1 LYRRAIVAVRE
12 QIEAAFDDREL
23 LEHEEYR
30 QAVFDTIAALD
41 SGELR
46 VAEKEDGEWR
56 SNAWVMKAIS
66 LYFTVAEMQTI
77 YAGPFEYH
85 DKVPTKKNLS
95 AAGIRVVPP
104 GTVRYGSHVEPGVIV
119 MPGYVNIGAYVGSGT
134 MVDTW
139 ATVGSGAQ
147 IGKNVHLAG
156 GVGIGGVLEPP
167 GAMPVVIEDGAF
179 IGSRA
184 VVVEGVRVEEEA
196 VLGANVVLTA
206 STRII
211 DVTGE
216 EEVIHQGRVPT
227 RSVVVA
233 GTRIKEFPAGSY
245 QLQTALIIGQRRES
259 TDQKTS
265 LNEALRQFGV
275 SV

>member
-1 LYRRAIVAVRE
+1 MRE
-12 QIEAAFDDREL
+12 QIQAAFDDREL
-23 LEHEEYR
+23 LKQEEYR

-41 SGELR
+41 SGKLR
-46 VAEKEDGEWR
+46 VAQKDAGEWH

-85 DKVPTKKNLS
+85 DKIPTKKNLS
-95 AAGIRVVPP
+95 AAGVRVVPP
-104 GTVRYGSHVEPGVIV
+104 GTVRYGAFVEPGVVV
-119 MPGYVNIGAYVGSGT
+119 MPGYVNIGAYVGGGT

-184 VVVEGVRVEEEA
+184 IVVEGMRVEEEA
-196 VLGANVVLTA
+196 VIGASVVLTA
-206 STRII
+206 STQIL

-216 EEVIHQGRVPT
+216 EEVVYRERVPA

-233 GTRIKEFPAGSY
+233 GTRTREFPAGSY
-245 QLQTALIIGQRRES
+245 QLQTALIIGERRES

>member
-1 LYRRAIVAVRE
+1 MQELIRE
-12 QIEAAFDDREL
+12 AFENREL
-23 LEHEEYR
+23 LESEEHR
-30 QAVFDTIAALD
+30 SAVLETIEALD
-41 SGELR
+41 KGRLR
-46 VAEKEDGEWR
+46 VAEKKNGEWR
-56 SNAWVMKAIS
+56 SNAWVMQAIN
-66 LYFTVAEMQTI
+66 LYFVLAEMKTFEV
-77 YAGPFEYH
+77 GPFEFH
-85 DKVPTKKNLS
+85 DKIPIKRNLA
-95 AAGIRVVPP
+95 AAGVRVVPP
-104 GTVRYGSHVEPGVIV
+104 GTIRYGAFAEPGVV
-119 MPGYVNIGAYVGSGT
+119 LMPGYINIGAWVGSGT

-147 IGKNVHLAG
+147 IGRNVHLSG

-184 VVVEGVRVEEEA
+184 IVVEGVRVGEEA

-206 STRII
+206 STPII

-216 EEVIHQGRVPT
+216 EERVYRGYVPP

-233 GTRIKEFPAGSY
+233 GTRTRKFSAGSY
-245 QLQTALIIGQRRES
+245 QLQAALIIGRRRES
-259 TDQKTS
+259 TDRKTS

>member
-1 LYRRAIVAVRE
+1 MRE

-23 LEHEEYR
+23 LKQEEHR

-46 VAEKEDGEWR
+46 VAEKEDGEWH

-66 LYFTVAEMQTI
+66 LYFTIAQMQTI

-85 DKVPTKKNLS
+85 DKIPTKKNLS
-95 AAGIRVVPP
+95 AAGVRVVPP
-104 GTVRYGSHVEPGVIV
+104 GTVRYGAFVEPGVVV

-179 IGSRA
+179 VGSRA
-184 VVVEGVRVEEEA
+184 IVVEGVRVEEGA
-196 VLGANVVLTA
+196 VIGANVVLTA
-206 STRII
+206 STQIL

-216 EEVIHQGRVPT
+216 EEVVYRGRVPA

-233 GTRIKEFPAGSY
+233 GTRTREFPAGSY
-245 QLQTALIIGQRRES
+245 QLQTALIIGERRES

-265 LNEALRQFGV
+265 LNEALRHFGV

>member
-216 EEVIHQGRVPT
+216 KEVIHQGRVPT

-233 GTRIKEFPAGSY
+233 GTRTKEFPAGSY